1 MKEVLSD
8 TSKRCCAGLTNV
20 DSQMETAPSP
30 THTFCCL
37 PTGESWLASRHIT
50 IRFTVSTKRMLQE
63 SRKKREQAKDAE
75 SEWVDFSGNTSL
87 RKCFDQMRGQN
98 EYSDVRVK
106 AFSIRKGS
114 KVLRSRGQSL

>member
-1 MKEVLSD
+1 
-8 TSKRCCAGLTNV
+8 
-20 DSQMETAPSP
+20 
-30 THTFCCL
+30 
-37 PTGESWLASRHIT
+37 
-50 IRFTVSTKRMLQE
+50 ML

-98 EYSDVRVK
+98 EHSDVRVK
-106 AFSIRKGS
+106 AFNIRKGS